1 MSDSHQNVAATSS
14 HTSPS
19 EALRTP
25 SAPKAT
31 QSPGILAKLAH
42 LPSSTNR
49 QTNKIVGQETDGN
62 SNMSLLIN
70 VSEKKVNKTTA
81 RIPSA
86 KLETG
91 FFLPGGPE
99 LLLLKAF
106 SLENSLLPIL
116 YLLWDVIC

>member
-1 MSDSHQNVAATSS
+1 MSDSHQNVAATRS

-49 QTNKIVGQETDGN
+49 QTIKIVGQEADGN

-70 VSEKKVNKTTA
+70 VSEKVNKTTA
-81 RIPSA
+81 RIPSV

-91 FFLPGGPE
+91 FFLTGGPE

-106 SLENSLLPIL
+106 SLENSLLPLL
-116 YLLWDVIC
+116 YVL